1 MDATVIDRRE
11 RILSAASALIVRSGL
26 QFSMSEVAKEA
37 GVAIGS
43 IYHYFQSKD
52 DMVRAIYDRLTARIV
67 AAVVVEHDPETPHAM
82 RIRRYIDDY
91 MEFVLANPQQAV
103 LFEYLSSVPPMQPGE
118 LERIFAPLTSY
129 TSRLMTEAHAAG
141 VLKDYAPGDLGA
153 FLGGGIRNMLKW
165 RRSEGRKPDAAERA
179 LMAEMCWS
187 AIRA

>member
-26 QFSMSEVAKEA
+26 QFSMAEVAKEA

-43 IYHYFQSKD
+43 IYHYFHSKD
-52 DMVRAIYDRLTARIV
+52 DMIRAIYDRLTERMV
-67 AAVVVEHDPETPHAM
+67 AAVVVDHAPDTPHEA
-82 RIRRYIDDY
+82 RVRRYIDDY
-91 MEFVLANPQQAV
+91 IAFVLADPQQAV

-118 LERIFAPLTSY
+118 LERIFAPVTRY

-141 VLKDYAPGDLGA
+141 VLKDFAPGDLGA
-153 FLGGGIRNMLKW
+153 FLGGGIRNTLKW
-165 RRSEGRKPDAAERA
+165 RRSEGRTPDAAERA
-179 LMAEMCWS
+179 RIAEMCWS